1 MGAGIELV
9 DACMTK
15 LKLSVASN
23 GGLTGTPLSADVGTN
38 SFTVRANDTS
48 GLSSTATMN
57 LVVLPAPPTVISVA
71 WQGNYLQLNWTGGIA
86 PYQVQFT
93 TNLPGPTWQNLG
105 PPVSDNSVLLSPTNG
120 AALYRVFGR

>member
-1 MGAGIELV
+1 
-9 DACMTK
+9 MTK

>member
-57 LVVLPAPPTVISVA
+57 LVVLPATPTVISVA
-71 WQGNYLQLNWTGGIA
+71 WQGNDLQLNWTGGIA